1 MLDFISKV
9 NSKNVN
15 NNLQFLIGK
24 MKRFAIKNYERVT
37 ESKWTLFF
45 LIASIIQAF
54 LAIALEIRILTRN
67 KYANDRFTANSES
80 VNETCTNII
89 VNRMANIV
97 GENTIFI
104 VFNFFQLWFSYNAI
118 YYQNV
123 IQLLTLAGINYFVGF
138 FAIVQIIEINK
149 WKANAEECKPAYI
162 FQNQF
167 ERYEI
172 PLITISLLSATT
184 MAYFTWKLYQQFGW
198 NIYKKIGADLRMQS
212 IYKTMLI
219 FVMLLKLDVFFMI
232 VLAIQAC
239 TAFSY
244 KAVDDPK
251 YLDPPVL
258 YWLHVFVTI
267 LIVFL
272 QILAFRSVR
281 MQIFI
286 ATWII
291 TLADFIM
298 ILKFSIKSAREDSWF
313 FFIGYI
319 VSGIVMSLLTFI
331 WGIFVLNNFGLGLKK
346 HMNAELPQHDTNQSP
361 RISTTQTFDS
371 VQIPPISNHSNN
383 NVQATSP
390 TRWAIDDD

>member
-24 MKRFAIKNYERVT
+24 MKRFAIKN
-37 ESKWTLFF
+37 
-45 LIASIIQAF
+45 AF

-67 KYANDRFTANSES
+67 KYANDRFTANSEP

-89 VNRMANIV
+89 VNRMTNIV

-167 ERYEI
+167 EQYEI

-272 QILAFRSVR
+272 QILAFRSV
-281 MQIFI
+281 
-286 ATWII
+286 
-291 TLADFIM
+291 
-298 ILKFSIKSAREDSWF
+298 
-313 FFIGYI
+313 
-319 VSGIVMSLLTFI
+319 
-331 WGIFVLNNFGLGLKK
+331 
-346 HMNAELPQHDTNQSP
+346 MNAELPQHDTNQSP

>member
-1 MLDFISKV
+1 M
-9 NSKNVN
+9 
-15 NNLQFLIGK
+15 
-24 MKRFAIKNYERVT
+24 YERVT

-313 FFIGYI
+313 FFIGY
-319 VSGIVMSLLTFI
+319 
-331 WGIFVLNNFGLGLKK
+331 
-346 HMNAELPQHDTNQSP
+346 MNAELPQHDTNQSP